1 MEYHVVVVVCVN
13 TVARSEVVGDWA
25 NDREVNH
32 LACGAV
38 CGLCKSRGRM
48 KGATDQASAEWD
60 STTAGFEFWLYK
72 SCGQS
77 GPSAQTS
84 AKWNGTASELWSGGK
99 TRCRMGSLTSHSI
112 AKHAC
117 ATGAVVLGQ
126 L

>member
-1 MEYHVVVVVCVN
+1 
-13 TVARSEVVGDWA
+13 
-25 NDREVNH
+25 
-32 LACGAV
+32 
-38 CGLCKSRGRM
+38 M

-60 STTAGFEFWLYK
+60 STTAGFELWLYK

-77 GPSAQTS
+77 GPPEQAG
-84 AKWNGTASELWSGGK
+84 AKWKVTASELRSGGK

-117 ATGAVVLGQ
+117 ATGAVVLCQ